1 MTVTLTLEQSRLLS
15 QAVNPLSF
23 AVDPASRRRY
33 VVLGSDV
40 FERMRALIGEASLQ
54 DVFTHAWMAD
64 VRDDNY

>member
-1 MTVTLTLEQSRLLS
+1 MTVTLTLEQCRQLS
-15 QAVNPLSF
+15 QAANPLTY

-54 DVFTHAWMAD
+54 DVFTHTWMAD
-64 VRDDNY
+64 TRDDNY

>member
-15 QAVNPLSF
+15 QAANPLTF

-54 DVFTHAWMAD
+54 DVFTHAWMSDA
-64 VRDDNY
+64 RDGD